1 MPLPGDQGG
10 KIKMSTP
17 SGKEISVWNIW
28 VNSKKDATGALM
40 SRIEK
45 IAALEPD
52 GPHVGLVLFL
62 LWSAVLS

>member
-1 MPLPGDQGG
+1 
-10 KIKMSTP
+10 MSTP
-17 SGKEISVWNIW
+17 SRKEISVWNIW

-40 SRIEK
+40 SRTEK

-52 GPHVGLVLFL
+52 GPHVCLVLVL

>member
-1 MPLPGDQGG
+1 
-10 KIKMSTP
+10 MSTP
-17 SGKEISVWNIW
+17 SGKELSFWNIW

-40 SRIEK
+40 NRIEK

-52 GPHVGLVLFL
+52 GPRVCLVLIL

>member
-1 MPLPGDQGG
+1 
-10 KIKMSTP
+10 MSTP
-17 SGKEISVWNIW
+17 RGKEISVWNFW

-52 GPHVGLVLFL
+52 GPHGCLVLVL